1 MEALIF
7 QLGAFF
13 WIIWLALCIA
23 AGALASQKGRSGFG
37 LFALAL
43 FASPPVGLIV
53 AAALEP
59 DEAFMEKQKLDKGG
73 HRQCPQ
79 CAEVVKAEANVC
91 RYCHHDLPE
100 LSEAEQARASGGA
113 DSEAAG
119 ASGLKECVHCHAKMP
134 PHIEQ
139 CRGCG
144 TVQPDTA
151 DSEPAAQ
158 QA

>member
-1 MEALIF
+1 MEALIY

-13 WIIWLALCIA
+13 WIIWFALCIA

-37 LFALAL
+37 LFALSV

-59 DEAFMEKQKLDKGG
+59 DEAFMERQKLDKGS

-91 RYCHHDLPE
+91 RHCQHDLPE
-100 LSEAEQARASGGA
+100 MTEEEKARLSGALGESSGT
-113 DSEAAG
+113 
-119 ASGLKECVHCHAKMP
+119 SGLKECVHCHAKMP
-134 PHIEQ
+134 PHIAE
-139 CRGCG
+139 CRNCG
-144 TVQPDTA
+144 TVQPDTS
-151 DSEPAAQ
+151 DSEPATQ
-158 QA
+158 T